1 MMGNWVIALMVAPLF
16 VFSADN
22 EEEPEP
28 ISPSY
33 IVEQG
38 ETLMHSGRKVVVT
51 FDVASIMVVPTTY
64 PDGSSHQVLHLVPDN
79 VDAKFTAPIAPE
91 LEEKLG
97 RIGIADVAKHFKGK
111 RVTLEGYV
119 SGTALALLFSPTVWT
134 FHLSLHSLDSI
145 RAVDQKG

>member
-1 MMGNWVIALMVAPLF
+1 MKYWIIALIVAPSL
-16 VFSADN
+16 VFSADK
-22 EEEPEP
+22 EAERVPV
-28 ISPSY
+28 SPAY

-38 ETLMHSGRKVVVT
+38 ETMMHSGRKVVVT
-51 FDVASIMVVPTTY
+51 FDVASIMFVPTTY

-97 RIGIADVAKHFKGK
+97 RIGIDDIAKHFKGK

-119 SGTALALLFSPTVWT
+119 SGTALALLLSPTIWT
-134 FHLSLHSLDSI
+134 YHVSI
-145 RAVDQKG
+145 RSFENIRSVKQM